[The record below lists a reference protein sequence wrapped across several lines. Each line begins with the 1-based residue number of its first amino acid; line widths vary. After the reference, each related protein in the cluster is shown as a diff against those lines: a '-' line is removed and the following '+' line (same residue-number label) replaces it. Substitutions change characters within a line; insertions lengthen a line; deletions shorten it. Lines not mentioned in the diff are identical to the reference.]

1 MAVVNIW
8 KMTDRFAVF
17 CLAAYFYMC
26 IYAAPLKSV
35 SHSLGH
41 GGDKH
46 TQTGSERDVT
56 VSVSVQPSPYS
67 DTHTH
72 TKYVVGAGTHLSVS
86 PYVAPA
92 VGEQLGHV
100 VVAGELP
107 QAGFQV
113 QVPVETQR
121 AVPPQG
127 AAELIGRRISHTL
140 GVTGGG
146 GDEAVTCADL
156 LVVEQVGAAVVS
168 DPGPVRAESQ
178 FKVHEGPS
186 GDHRQHACQI
196 KSRQRDS
203 DGVGPALPLREII
216 ISTT

>member
-1 MAVVNIW
+1 M
-8 KMTDRFAVF
+8 D
-17 CLAAYFYMC
+17 
-26 IYAAPLKSV
+26 
-35 SHSLGH
+35 
-41 GGDKH
+41 
-46 TQTGSERDVT
+46 
-56 VSVSVQPSPYS
+56 
-67 DTHTH
+67 
-72 TKYVVGAGTHLSVS
+72 AGTHLSVS

-92 VGEQLGHV
+92 VGEQLRHV
-100 VVAGELP
+100 VVACELP

-127 AAELIGRRISHTL
+127 AAELIGRRMSHAL
-140 GVTGGG
+140 RVAGGG

-178 FKVHEGPS
+178 FKVHKGPS

-196 KSRQRDS
+196 KRRPRDS
-203 DGVGPALPLREII
+203 DGVGLPLTLREII
-216 ISTT
+216 ISIT